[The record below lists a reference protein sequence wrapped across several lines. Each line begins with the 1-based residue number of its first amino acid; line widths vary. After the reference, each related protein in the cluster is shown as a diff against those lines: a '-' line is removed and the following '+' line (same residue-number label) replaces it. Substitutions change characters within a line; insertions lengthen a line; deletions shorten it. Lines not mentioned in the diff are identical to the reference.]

1 VSVVAQK
8 SRERDGDAARRGS
21 VASKKIVI
29 SARIRRVTI
38 FFSYCERNH
47 RHEPR
52 LCMRCRWMRER
63 NRCPLV
69 IGPLDISA
77 RRPTARAP
85 IPLSRWMTSNELSEL
100 QARAFL
106 RSAWRFCRIIW
117 PRARARVLSRSLSL
131 SLSLSLSISDPTLC
145 LYDIHTYA
153 PITTRSHQKR
163 IGITAKNGKP
173 MTKKRAVIFAFRALP
188 LFYSCHYRRC
198 GSNIDSHRYQL
209 RLLYL
214 DNVTLDSVN
223 LTAVYKSKY
232 ISP

>member
-21 VASKKIVI
+21 AASKKIVI

-63 NRCPLV
+63 DRCPLV

-117 PRARARVLSRSLSL
+117 PRARARAFSHW
-131 SLSLSLSISDPTLC
+131 SDVCVCT
-145 LYDIHTYA
+145 
-153 PITTRSHQKR
+153 
-163 IGITAKNGKP
+163 
-173 MTKKRAVIFAFRALP
+173 IFIRT
-188 LFYSCHYRRC
+188 
-198 GSNIDSHRYQL
+198 
-209 RLLYL
+209 RLLSH
-214 DNVTLDSVN
+214 DRI
-223 LTAVYKSKY
+223 KSESGSRQKTENRRRRKARLFLLSARCLSFIPVIIVVVARVSIRINCDCY
-232 ISP
+232 IWIM